1 MDTNN
6 IKDAWITGSVAATPV
21 IVTSMD
27 IVSDVLSITLLTCSI
42 VSDIL
47 SITLLLCSIIYT
59 VIRIYK
65 EGTKEN

>member
-6 IKDAWITGSVAATPV
+6 IKDAWVTGSVAATPV
-21 IVTSMD
+21 IVSSMD

-42 VSDIL
+42 
-47 SITLLLCSIIYT
+47 IYT

>member
-1 MDTNN
+1 MDANN
-6 IKDAWITGSVAATPV
+6 IKDVVITGSVAATPV
-21 IVTSMD
+21 IVSTMD
-27 IVSDVLSITLLTCSI
+27 V

-65 EGTKEN
+65 EGTKQN

>member
-6 IKDAWITGSVAATPV
+6 IKDVFVTGSVAATPV
-21 IVTSMD
+21 IVSSMD

-42 VSDIL
+42 
-47 SITLLLCSIIYT
+47 IYT

-65 EGTKEN
+65 EGTKEK

>member
-6 IKDAWITGSVAATPV
+6 IKDVFVTSSVAATPV
-21 IVTSMD
+21 IVSSMD

-42 VSDIL
+42 
-47 SITLLLCSIIYT
+47 IYT

-65 EGTKEN
+65 EGVKEK

>member
-6 IKDAWITGSVAATPV
+6 IKDVFVTGSVAATPV
-21 IVTSMD
+21 IVSSLD
-27 IVSDVLSITLLTCSI
+27 VVSDVLSITLLT
-42 VSDIL
+42 
-47 SITLLLCSIIYT
+47 CSIIYT